1 MQLSE
6 CVFEL
11 LKTFCYFD
19 QVSGR
24 FRLGNVRCGSL
35 QRIPLHLRQSGT
47 HCHLTVARLSSPAKD
62 WTVRRRIQWTLWPD
76 STSKRLRFACE
87 ILAPLKLVCFD
98 DYGSCHCR
106 CFCCLHFICR
116 RLRYSLLLSNA
127 TLEGKVATRS
137 QLIKVERNDC
147 SGRHVKTMTTA
158 TGLMTPFWRKSS
170 PR

>member
-1 MQLSE
+1 MHESLSQHCFVNCYLRLWFPGKVEAVQLSE

-62 WTVRRRIQWTLWPD
+62 
-76 STSKRLRFACE
+76 
-87 ILAPLKLVCFD
+87 
-98 DYGSCHCR
+98 
-106 CFCCLHFICR
+106 
-116 RLRYSLLLSNA
+116 
-127 TLEGKVATRS
+127 
-137 QLIKVERNDC
+137 
-147 SGRHVKTMTTA
+147 
-158 TGLMTPFWRKSS
+158 
-170 PR
+170 